1 MDTLI
6 DYLLELHGPT
16 PYLVLLGILLLCG
29 IGMPM
34 PEDVTLFVGGL
45 LAYYGVTDVWIT
57 IAVCLFGVMFGDST
71 IFFLGQK
78 YGRRLTKIWIFHKLL
93 PDHRLEEVSQAL
105 HRRGTGLIFLARFM
119 PGLRAPIF
127 FTAGTLKVPFRVFF
141 GYDGAAALL
150 SVPAIIGAVY
160 YWGDSVDQ
168 VIRMIKKVENG
179 IVFGILGLAVFF
191 LIKWYAKKR
200 RAQKTS

>member
-1 MDTLI
+1 
-6 DYLLELHGPT
+6 
-16 PYLVLLGILLLCG
+16 
-29 IGMPM
+29 
-34 PEDVTLFVGGL
+34 
-45 LAYYGVTDVWIT
+45 
-57 IAVCLFGVMFGDST
+57 
-71 IFFLGQK
+71 
-78 YGRRLTKIWIFHKLL
+78 
-93 PDHRLEEVSQAL
+93 
-105 HRRGTGLIFLARFM
+105 M